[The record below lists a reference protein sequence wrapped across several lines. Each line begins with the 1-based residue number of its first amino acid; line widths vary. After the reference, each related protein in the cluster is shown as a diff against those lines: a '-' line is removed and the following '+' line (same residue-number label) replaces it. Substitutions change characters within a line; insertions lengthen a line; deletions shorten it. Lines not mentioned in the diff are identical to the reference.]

1 MLATLRSYLAL
12 KTKSQRQLSLASIS
26 GVLGG
31 GDTTRAA
38 LPECRAGGHPGRH
51 HKIRLPACCISADT
65 SAITIYFA
73 SAAFVLVRLA
83 DGSPYACEKRI
94 AARRGVDTA

>member
-31 GDTTRAA
+31 RYHTGRFTGMPRGRPSREAPQNTI
-38 LPECRAGGHPGRH
+38 AGMLHFGRH
-51 HKIRLPACCISADT
+51 VGNHHLLCFS
-65 SAITIYFA
+65 S
-73 SAAFVLVRLA
+73 FVLARLA

-94 AARRGVDTA
+94 AARRGVHTA